1 MGTPHSG
8 TRPAAS
14 EHVLFQVWD
23 VIDATRRTQGERA
36 ALDLARKALEAVQTP
51 AEQADAPEHGGN
63 DPTRIS
69 TR

>member
-36 ALDLARKALEAVQTP
+36 ALDLARKALEAVQTR
-51 AEQADAPEHGGN
+51 AGEETAHDRGGGN
-63 DPTRIS
+63 ATGIS
-69 TR
+69 SP